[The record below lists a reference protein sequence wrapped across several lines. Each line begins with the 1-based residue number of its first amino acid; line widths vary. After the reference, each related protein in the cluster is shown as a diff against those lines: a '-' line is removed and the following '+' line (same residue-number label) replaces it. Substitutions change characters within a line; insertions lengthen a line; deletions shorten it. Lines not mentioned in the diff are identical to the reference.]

1 MVGALTQVSPRS
13 GRTPPGCGAPLADDA
28 LVGPAAVTGPHGD
41 CPTAPSRVA
50 GLAETIEL
58 RELRYFAAAA
68 RSGNLARAAQALNVT
83 VSAVS
88 QQLRKLEGE
97 LGTALLVRHGRGV
110 TTTQAGVRLLERADA
125 VVRLL
130 NAPLGPEDP
139 RAAPGGTLSL
149 AVPAELA
156 GALVMPVLTAL
167 REQLPEVTP
176 VIKESVDGVADAWLL
191 AGQVDLA
198 ILPDPSELEELHIER
213 AVTERIGVAAAPHA
227 SLADS
232 AQPLRLRE
240 LDSLTLILP
249 GKRHW
254 LRRLVARTAFQRGV
268 RCEPAFEV
276 DGLAATKEMVRRGMG
291 CAVLPA
297 TAVREEVA
305 RGALVFRPLD
315 QPTLAATY
323 AVACAQGA
331 PALARH
337 ATSVVSAALLAL
349 AASGTWPGTQPARAL
364 AAVPASRPAP
374 CQAAQAWPPPR
385 PVAGR
390 EDIAL
395 ATGD

>member
-1 MVGALTQVSPRS
+1 MVGALTQDPPRS
-13 GRTPPGCGAPLADDA
+13 GRTPPGYGAPPRDDV
-28 LVGPAAVTGPHGD
+28 LVVAPAVTSPYEDSPG
-41 CPTAPSRVA
+41 APPCLT
-50 GLAETIEL
+50 GLASSLEL

-110 TTTQAGVRLLERADA
+110 TTTQAGIRLLERVDA

-130 NAPLGPEDP
+130 NAPLGPDEP

-167 REQLPEVTP
+167 RERLPEVTP
-176 VIKESVDGVADAWLL
+176 VVKESVDGVADSWLL

-198 ILPDPSELEELHIER
+198 ILADPSELEELHIER
-213 AVTERIGVAAAPHA
+213 ALTERIGVVAAPHT
-227 SLADS
+227 SLAGS
-232 AQPLRLRE
+232 TRPLRLRD
-240 LDSLTLILP
+240 LDSLPLILP

-254 LRRLVARTAFQRGV
+254 LRRLLARTAFQRGA

-276 DGLAATKEMVRRGMG
+276 DGLAVTKEMVRRGLG
-291 CAVLPA
+291 YAVLPA
-297 TAVREEVA
+297 SAVREEEA

-315 QPTLAATY
+315 QPTLTATY
-323 AVACAQGA
+323 AVACAQEA
-331 PALARH
+331 PALVRH
-337 ATSVVSAALLAL
+337 AATAVCGALHTLAV
-349 AASGTWPGTQPARAL
+349 SGTWPGAQPARAP
-364 AAVPASRPAP
+364 AAVLASRPARD
-374 CQAAQAWPPPR
+374 QAEQAWGATR
-385 PVAGR
+385 PEAGR
-390 EDIAL
+390 ENIAL

>member
-28 LVGPAAVTGPHGD
+28 LAASPAVTEPYGDSPAAP
-41 CPTAPSRVA
+41 RLA
-50 GLAETIEL
+50 GLADTIEL

-83 VSAVS
+83 VSAIS

-110 TTTQAGVRLLERADA
+110 TTTQAGVRLLERVDA

-156 GALVMPVLTAL
+156 GALTMPGVTGL
-167 REQLPEVTP
+167 RERLPEVTP
-176 VIKESVDGVADAWLL
+176 IVKESVDGVADAWLL

-213 AVTERIGVAAAPHA
+213 ALTERIGVAAAPH
-227 SLADS
+227 SSWADS

-240 LDSLTLILP
+240 LDSLALILP

-276 DGLAATKEMVRRGMG
+276 DGLAATKEMVRRGLG
-291 CAVLPA
+291 YAVLPA
-297 TAVREEVA
+297 T
-305 RGALVFRPLD
+305 
-315 QPTLAATY
+315 
-323 AVACAQGA
+323 
-331 PALARH
+331 
-337 ATSVVSAALLAL
+337 
-349 AASGTWPGTQPARAL
+349 
-364 AAVPASRPAP
+364 
-374 CQAAQAWPPPR
+374 
-385 PVAGR
+385 
-390 EDIAL
+390 
-395 ATGD
+395 